1 MGLNL
6 NRSKVRPPGNPAV
19 VAAGAVV
26 VAVGAASVAVV
37 AVAAAAAA
45 TVVAGAAT
53 VAVVG
58 AGNLLLLKN
67 FRWSRFR
74 PETTTQLLNRN

>member
-1 MGLNL
+1 MSLNL

-26 VAVGAASVAVV
+26 VAVGAASV